1 MAKKQKEYKYSAEYK
16 SARRNLLRNVRSLEK
31 RGYDVSAIKIPK
43 LVSGRAP
50 KLSDVR
56 ALKRANDTRYDKA
69 TKVEE
74 VRVRTERGIVYE
86 NKTVSGKFARYKENV
101 RAGKKGEAKRS
112 LYRSLSPDAKREYKE
127 LVKYEKK
134 YKSDPYVDGKVASKD
149 DFWPFNKASEWFL
162 NRYAGVEDY
171 GTRVVLNSDNFSEQ
185 WYDEEYGVWHY
196 DNENPR
202 DVAKSMGKDVSDDS
216 DDYDDS
222 DYSEDSSY
230 QKFNKK
236 DYNKIN
242 KPSTPVPAKS
252 IAEEQK
258 QRDTKLANV
267 LADLAELANLTGLP
281 KGKKWASMASTIQNN
296 AQQIMDQMIEWAK
309 TDPDAFFSALNDI
322 EKGKGFSTVE
332 VVYQR
337 AGVDRYLQKY
347 KDAMNYY
354 HKTQDYNEDTDAYIE
369 QDYDED

>member
-1 MAKKQKEYKYSAEYK
+1 MAKKQKEYKYSAEYRT
-16 SARRNLLRNVRSLEK
+16 ARRNLLRNVRSLEK
-31 RGYDVSAIKIPK
+31 RGYDVSAIKIPE
-43 LVSGRAP
+43 LVTGRAP
-50 KLSDVR
+50 KLSEVR
-56 ALKRANDTRYDKA
+56 ALQRANDTRYDKA
-69 TKVEE
+69 KRYEE
-74 VRVRTERGIVYE
+74 VRV
-86 NKTVSGKFARYKENV
+86 KTDTGFEYKVKKVSGKIARQRERTK
-101 RAGKKGEAKRS
+101 AGKKVSES
-112 LYRSLSPDAKREYKE
+112 L
-127 LVKYEKK
+127 KK
-134 YKSDPYVDGKVASKD
+134 YNKLTPEEKDVYRRFKQGEKEGVFDKGFAQSYRDMQPVYRERESWDSDNEYD
-149 DFWPFNKASEWFL
+149 DVNDEDDTS
-162 NRYAGVEDY
+162 YDEDY
-171 GTRVVLNSDNFSEQ
+171 EEESDS
-185 WYDEEYGVWHY
+185 
-196 DNENPR
+196 
-202 DVAKSMGKDVSDDS
+202 
-216 DDYDDS
+216 
-222 DYSEDSSY
+222 SSY

-309 TDPDAFFSALNDI
+309 TDPDAFFSALNGI